1 MSFSTRSKGGI
12 EMSFKQFTVIRIF
25 VIVIMAGLVSWA
37 VNSGN
42 YLIPIPVAIAAL
54 VILLLFRR
62 GVKEVVVDERI
73 YSIAEKASLIAFRV
87 FGIAAA
93 VIGAT
98 LVALGQGAVP
108 EMAPIGFTLTYSVC
122 GLVLIYYIAYIHYN
136 RKYSGRK

>member
-1 MSFSTRSKGGI
+1 
-12 EMSFKQFTVIRIF
+12 MSFKQFTIIRISVVF
-25 VIVIMAGLVSWA
+25 IMAALIGWA

-73 YSIAEKASLIAFRV
+73 FSIAEKASLITFRI

-98 LVALGQGAVP
+98 LVALSRESMPALEPV
-108 EMAPIGFTLTYSVC
+108 GFTLSYSVC
-122 GLVLIYYIAYIHYN
+122 GLMLIYYIAHIYYN
-136 RKYSGRK
+136 KKYSGKK